1 MSAAAAAARRRRAAA
16 DQSAAVAASSGKAC
30 ATVCASIPGVL
41 LAIYMLDVY
50 GEVSD
55 LPSCLAPYQV
65 PERLTVDTGSWNE
78 LASEMASEMM
88 VSEMASGG
96 PTFTESEAEQVDANW
111 RDLLH
116 DLEVSQC
123 SSHAPPHWYPPA

>member
-1 MSAAAAAARRRRAAA
+1 MSAAAAAARR
-16 DQSAAVAASSGKAC
+16 QAC

-78 LASEMASEMM
+78 SASEMASEMM

-123 SSHAPPHWYPPA
+123 SSHAPPHWHPPA